1 MSNFVT
7 LTNKVLL
14 RLNEVTLDT
23 GGDGFDTVRGV
34 QALAKDSVNN
44 SIREIFQEAQEW
56 PFLKQTYTQTLASG
70 TREYSYPADY
80 SSADIETFYLKKNES
95 LNSEPSHLTVI
106 NYDDYIQNFRYLDDN
121 GQEGVP
127 RRIYQTYEEKF
138 GVSPTPDGA
147 YEIEYVYWSFPSD
160 LVSFDDSCI
169 IPTRFDAVVVDGAMM
184 YMMRFRSND
193 QSAMVH
199 QQKFVEGI
207 KRMRRVLL
215 DDPTFVRSTVITGR
229 H

>member
-56 PFLKQTYTQTLASG
+56 PFLKQTYTQTLTAG
-70 TREYSYPADY
+70 TREYAYPADY
-80 SSADIETFYLKKNES
+80 SSVDIETFYLKKNES
-95 LNSEPSHLTVI
+95 LNSDPSHLTVI
-106 NYDDYIQNFRYLDDN
+106 NYDDYIQNFRSLDDN

-147 YEIEYVYWSFPSD
+147 YEIEYVYWSFPPD
-160 LVSFDDSCI
+160 LVSFDDNCV
-169 IPTRFDAVVVDGAMM
+169 IPSRFDAVIVDGAMM

-199 QQKFVEGI
+199 QQKFIEEI

-215 DDPTFVRSTVITGR
+215 DDPTFIRSTVILR
-229 H
+229 RY

>member
-56 PFLKQTYTQTLASG
+56 PFLKQTYTQTLTAG
-70 TREYSYPADY
+70 TREYAYPADY
-80 SSADIETFYLKKNES
+80 SSVDIETFYLKKNES
-95 LNSEPSHLTVI
+95 LNSDPSHLTVI
-106 NYDDYIQNFRYLDDN
+106 NYDDYIQNFRSLDDN

-160 LVSFDDSCI
+160 LSAFNDECL
-169 IPTRFDAVVVDGAMM
+169 IPTRFDAVIVDGAMM

-199 QQKFVEGI
+199 QQKFVEEI

-215 DDPTFVRSTVITGR
+215 DDPTFIRSTVILR
-229 H
+229 RY

>member
-14 RLNEVTLDT
+14 RLNEVALDV

-44 SIREIFQEAQEW
+44 SIREILQDAQEW
-56 PFLKQTYTQTLASG
+56 PFLKNTYTQTLTDG
-70 TREYSYPADY
+70 VREYAYPADY

-95 LNSEPSHLTVI
+95 LGNEPSHLSVI
-106 NYDDYIQNFRYLDDN
+106 TYEDYIQNYRSLDDN

-160 LVSFDDSCI
+160 LSAFNDNCI
-169 IPTRFDAVVVDGAMM
+169 IPTRFDSVIVDGAMM

-199 QQKFVEGI
+199 QQKYVEGI

-215 DDPTFVRSTVITGR
+215 DDPTFVRSTVIRGR

>member
-7 LTNKVLL
+7 LTNKLLL
-14 RLNEVTLDT
+14 RLNEVALDT